1 MENLPDA
8 QEIDKIKPSSG
19 SAPGFVMKL
28 ALMLVMIIVVVFFV
42 RIGIAIVFHLKSP
55 SKSPYLIDGMVP
67 GDEARTIQQNPALD
81 NSIPIFRSKNEASGM
96 EFTWSLWLWITS
108 GEVNFDSADTNKWK
122 HVFHKGNNSLIES
135 DDGTPTSGATTLTY
149 GDEKYEINHA
159 YNYEHGM
166 AWPNNS
172 PGLYLDSTTNQL
184 KFVMSTFALYN
195 GLAVTAKDNADAIH
209 QVDLAGG
216 DGGLDRAYIT
226 IKEQI
231 DISNIPVDKWVCL
244 VIRAKNTVMDVYV
257 NGTITNR
264 HYPQGVMKQNY
275 YDVHIGQNGGFNG
288 YISRLK
294 YDNNALSAVEI
305 QNIYKKGPKTKLV
318 YDNSVPKY
326 DKITNLSHKWYGY

>member
-8 QEIDKIKPSSG
+8 PEIDKIKPSSG

-42 RIGIAIVFHLKSP
+42 RIGIAIVFYLKSP
-55 SKSPYLIDGMVP
+55 AKSPYLIDGMVP

-108 GEVNFDSADTNKWK
+108 GESNFDSNNTDQWK
-122 HVFHKGNNSLIES
+122 HVFHKGNNSII
-135 DDGTPTSGATTLTY
+135 DDTGGTPTQGTSSLKY
-149 GDEKYEINHA
+149 GDDEYKINYDYE
-159 YNYEHGM
+159 YKQGM
-166 AWPNNS
+166 SWPNNS
-172 PGLYLDSTTNQL
+172 PGLYLDSTNNQL
-184 KFVMSTFALYN
+184 KFVMSTFAQDTLS
-195 GLAVTAKDNADAIH
+195 GGAIPAE
-209 QVDLAGG
+209 DG
-216 DGGLDRAYIT
+216 DGDGWQVTNAQGEYVT
-226 IKEQI
+226 IMEQI
-231 DISNIPVDKWVCL
+231 DISNIPVDKWICL

-264 HYPQGVMKQNY
+264 YYPQGVMKQNY
-275 YDVHIGQNGGFNG
+275 YNVHIGQNGGFNG

-294 YDNNALSAVEI
+294 YDNSALSAVEI

-318 YDNSVPKY
+318 TDNVEPKY
-326 DKITNLSHKWYGY
+326 TKITNLSHKWYGY

>member
-8 QEIDKIKPSSG
+8 PELDKIKPSSG

-81 NSIPIFRSKNEASGM
+81 KSIPIFRSKNEASGM

-108 GEVNFDSADTNKWK
+108 GESNFNSGYANKWK
-122 HVFHKGNNSLIES
+122 HVFHKGNNSIINA
-135 DDGTPTSGATTLTY
+135 DDGSPTVGSSTFKY
-149 GDEKYEINHA
+149 GDEGYEIN
-159 YNYEHGM
+159 YDYSYEQGM

-184 KFVMSTFALYN
+184 KFVMSTFPLY
-195 GLAVTAKDNADAIH
+195 GGAAVTATDSAGNIN
-209 QVDLAGG
+209 QVDESGVYEAEVT
-216 DGGLDRAYIT
+216 IT
-226 IKEQI
+226 EQI

-264 HYPQGVMKQNY
+264 HYPQGVMKQTY

>member
-8 QEIDKIKPSSG
+8 PEIDKIKPSSG
-19 SAPGFVMKL
+19 NAPGFVMKL
-28 ALMLVMIIVVVFFV
+28 ALMLVMIIVIVFFV

-81 NSIPIFRSKNEASGM
+81 NSVPIFRSKNEASGM

-108 GEVNFDSADTNKWK
+108 GEVNFDSGNANQWK
-122 HVFHKGNNSLIES
+122 HVFHKGNNSIIDAS
-135 DDGTPTSGATTLTY
+135 GGTPTEGTSYLKY
-149 GDEKYEINHA
+149 GDNGYEIN
-159 YNYEHGM
+159 YNYSYEQGM

-172 PGLYLDSTTNQL
+172 PGLYLDTTTNQL
-184 KFVMSTFALYN
+184 KFVMSTFAQDN
-195 GLAVTAKDNADAIH
+195 GGAVLSMDGSTAEMIASSNDATP
-209 QVDLAGG
+209 
-216 DGGLDRAYIT
+216 IT
-226 IKEQI
+226 IMEQI

-244 VIRAKNTVMDVYV
+244 VIRAKNTIIDVYV

-264 HYPQGVMKQNY
+264 HYPQGVMKQTY

-318 YDNSVPKY
+318 YDNSQPKY

>member
-8 QEIDKIKPSSG
+8 PEIDKIKPSSG

-81 NSIPIFRSKNEASGM
+81 NSVPIFRSKNEASGM

-108 GEVNFDSADTNKWK
+108 GEVNFKSTNNNQWK
-122 HVFHKGNNSLIES
+122 HVFHKGNNSIIDADGGSPTQGSSDLKYG
-135 DDGTPTSGATTLTY
+135 DDG
-149 GDEKYEINHA
+149 YEIN
-159 YNYEHGM
+159 YDYSYEQGM

-184 KFVMSTFALYN
+184 KFVMSTFAQN
-195 GLAVTAKDNADAIH
+195 SQTGGAVTTMNSNEEVNQIDDSTY
-209 QVDLAGG
+209 G
-216 DGGLDRAYIT
+216 DIT
-226 IKEQI
+226 IMEQI

-244 VIRAKNTVMDVYV
+244 VIRAKNTVIDVYV

-264 HYPQGVMKQNY
+264 HYPQGVMKQTY

-318 YDNSVPKY
+318 YDNSQPKY